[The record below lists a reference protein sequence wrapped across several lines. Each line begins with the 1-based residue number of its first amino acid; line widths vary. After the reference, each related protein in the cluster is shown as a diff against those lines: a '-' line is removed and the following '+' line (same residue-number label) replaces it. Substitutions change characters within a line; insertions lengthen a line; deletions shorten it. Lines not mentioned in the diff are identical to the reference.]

1 VLSRVADVLIIFVAA
16 WAVSYLLSPLVT
28 QIDQR
33 TVLNRA
39 LSVVVVYI
47 GIAFVLAGTLALA
60 VPGLVSQL
68 NDLIVRAPEYG
79 DRAAREVVALQQRL
93 EGAGVPVSVTDLY
106 GQVPAKISQ
115 LAGSVAADA
124 LGFVSATASVLFNF
138 TLVLIIAFI
147 MLIDGDRLWQRFI
160 AALTPELRS
169 EAELLRQSADRSFG
183 GFIRG
188 SLILGLIYG
197 VATLAIL
204 VALGV
209 PFAGVLAVLS
219 GLTMVIPFFGP
230 IIAEIPVLAVTLLGA
245 PDVFVWV
252 LVLTLALQQIVLNV
266 IGPRIMSN
274 AIGIHPIFV
283 FLALLLGSR
292 IAGFW
297 GVFLAMPV
305 AGVIN
310 TFVRYAFQVALG
322 RRERRYHRP
331 GTQLE
336 RCEPQHHALPT
347 LAREGD
353 PASERTARVHER
365 WIADGLRATRGAR
378 LPSAEAGP
386 RRFRNKP
393 RIEHGGRHHVFGNRR
408 RGDGGSALE
417 RAVHRD
423 LDRGVRR
430 EHRLRPGRVIR
441 RAPREEHPRERLLV
455 RRAP

>member
-1 VLSRVADVLIIFVAA
+1 MVFRQYHAPVNLSTRERQLVTTLVVLLIILAVFQILAQLTEALSRVADVVIIFIAA
-16 WAVSYLLSPLVT
+16 WALSYLLSPLVT
-28 QIDQR
+28 RIDQR

-47 GIAFVLAGTLALA
+47 GIAIVLVGTLALA

-79 DRAAREVVALQQRL
+79 DRAAREVIALQQRL
-93 EGAGVPVSVTDLY
+93 EGSGLPVSVTELY
-106 GQVPAKISQ
+106 SQVPAKVSQ
-115 LAGSVAADA
+115 IAGSIATDA
-124 LGFVSATASVLFNF
+124 LGFVSATATVLFNA

-147 MLIDGDRLWQRFI
+147 MLIDGDQLWRRFI
-160 AALTPELRS
+160 GVLSPELRS

-219 GLTMVIPFFGP
+219 GLTMIIPFFGP
-230 IIAEIPVLAVTLLGA
+230 IIAEIPVLAVALLGA
-245 PDVFVWV
+245 PDVFLWV
-252 LVLTLALQQIVLNV
+252 LLLTIALQQIVLNV

-310 TFVRYAFQVALG
+310 TFVRYAFQVAQG
-322 RRERRYHRP
+322 RRARTEASTLIEEADAAAAAAAADLRDAEAEAREAQR
-331 GTQLE
+331 
-336 RCEPQHHALPT
+336 
-347 LAREGD
+347 LARE
-353 PASERTARVHER
+353 AR
-365 WIADGLRATRGAR
+365 IAAR
-378 LPSAEAGP
+378 S
-386 RRFRNKP
+386 K
-393 RIEHGGRHHVFGNRR
+393 
-408 RGDGGSALE
+408 
-417 RAVHRD
+417 
-423 LDRGVRR
+423 
-430 EHRLRPGRVIR
+430 
-441 RAPREEHPRERLLV
+441 
-455 RRAP
+455 

>member
-1 VLSRVADVLIIFVAA
+1 MVFRQYHALVNLSARERQLVTTLVVLLIILALFQILANLTEALSRVADVIIIFIAA

-28 QIDQR
+28 RIDQR
-33 TVLNRA
+33 TLLNRA

-47 GIAFVLAGTLALA
+47 GIAIVLAGTLALA

-93 EGAGVPVSVTDLY
+93 ERGGLPVSVTELY
-106 GQVPAKISQ
+106 GQVPEKLSQ
-115 LAGSVAADA
+115 IAGSIATDA
-124 LGFVSATASVLFNF
+124 LGFVSATATVLFNA

-147 MLIDGDRLWQRFI
+147 MLIDGDQLWQRFI
-160 AALTPELRS
+160 GVLSPELRS

-204 VALGV
+204 VVLGV

-219 GLTMVIPFFGP
+219 GLTMIIPFFGP
-230 IIAEIPVLAVTLLGA
+230 IIAEVPVLAVTILGA

-252 LVLTLALQQIVLNV
+252 LVLTIALQQIVLNV

-283 FLALLLGSR
+283 FLALLVGSR

-310 TFVRYAFQVALG
+310 TFVRYAFQVAQG
-322 RRERRYHRP
+322 RRARTEASTLIKEADAAAAAAAADLRDAEADAREAQR
-331 GTQLE
+331 
-336 RCEPQHHALPT
+336 
-347 LAREGD
+347 LARE
-353 PASERTARVHER
+353 AR
-365 WIADGLRATRGAR
+365 IAARG
-378 LPSAEAGP
+378 
-386 RRFRNKP
+386 K
-393 RIEHGGRHHVFGNRR
+393 
-408 RGDGGSALE
+408 
-417 RAVHRD
+417 
-423 LDRGVRR
+423 
-430 EHRLRPGRVIR
+430 
-441 RAPREEHPRERLLV
+441 
-455 RRAP
+455 